1 MASWSGCLRPGLKY
15 HEGMGRSWMVAG
27 LLAMAAV
34 AAWGQTAQ
42 PDRVL
47 KLEKSLLAPCCWNE
61 PVATHRSEVSLN
73 MRAEIARMVAEGQ
86 TDQQILDHY
95 KQQYGARILV
105 EPEGSRWW
113 WMHLIPVVVIVL
125 GVFAMLLFI
134 RRLRKPVPA

>member
-1 MASWSGCLRPGLKY
+1 MLAS
-15 HEGMGRSWMVAG
+15 V
-27 LLAMAAV
+27 LAMAV
-34 AAWGQTAQ
+34 VMAWGQTAQ
-42 PDRVL
+42 DERVL
-47 KLEKSLLAPCCWNE
+47 KLEKALLAPCCWNE
-61 PVATHRSEVSLN
+61 SVATHRSEVALT
-73 MRAEIARMVAEGQ
+73 MRAEIARMVIEGQ

-134 RRLRKPVPA
+134 RHLRKQVPA